1 MAYDEKLASRVR
13 QLLSATQSVS
23 EREMFGGLA
32 FMVAGNMCCGLMGHD
47 LMVRVG
53 PDLYHDALVRPHT
66 REMDFTGVS
75 MKGLVYVS
83 RDGVADDSELDLWV
97 RLARG
102 HEVGFGIL
110 GLFGC
115 RAAGHGW

>member
-1 MAYDEKLASRVR
+1 MAYDERLASRVR
-13 QLLSATQSVS
+13 EVLRGTRSVS

-32 FMVAGNMCCGLMGHD
+32 FMVAGNMCCGVTGDD

-75 MKGLVYVS
+75 MKGMVYVS
-83 RDGVADDSELDLWV
+83 RDGVADDAELDLWV
-97 RLARG
+97 RLGVAYANSLPAKMG
-102 HEVGFGIL
+102 
-110 GLFGC
+110 
-115 RAAGHGW
+115 A